1 MRARRQTALFVRDVS
16 VHYVREFRF
25 DCTRNTLVSCC
36 YCLGL
41 LLFREKSLFAVTIT
55 RNIGTGTARR
65 AAI

>member
-1 MRARRQTALFVRDVS
+1 MRASPQSALFVREVS
-16 VHYVREFRF
+16 VHYIHEFRF

-36 YCLGL
+36 YCWGL
-41 LLFREKSLFAVTIT
+41 LLFREKSFFAVTII